1 MDVDEVFEIIGEFG
15 WQQKK
20 YFLFTG
26 MIGGLYTSGQILQI
40 IFTGALPTFLCYGQ
54 TGEVF
59 NNTCFLDDKPESCKR
74 LVYTSEFTSMATE
87 WDLICSQA
95 YQVKAVQSVF
105 MAGVL
110 IGAWLF
116 GQVSDRIGRYK
127 TMLFTHVGLLTF
139 STFGGFVPNIQLHSI
154 CRFMAG
160 VNQGGIGMISYVWFT
175 EMIGTTRRAFCG
187 TWVQV
192 FFSLGIGFHA
202 FIAFLIPNWRQYS
215 AVCALWGL
223 VLIIPF
229 FWILESPRWL
239 LIQGRTLEAKRILQ
253 LIAEGNGT
261 AHRLPENWDLR
272 ETNRDKKKTH
282 GASVLFKHK
291 ILRKQLGIQ
300 LFSWCITSLLYYALT
315 LAAGSLSGNIYL
327 NTTLSGFIELPSIL
341 ITTCLLDRLGRR
353 WSLCSFLIFG
363 GFSCIIIQIL
373 STGEE
378 MSGFQVA
385 LALLGKMSVSA
396 AFSVIY
402 VYSAELLPTVIRNL
416 GLGILSSA
424 ARVGGI
430 LSPFVSLLDDIYPL
444 LQYTILGFFAIVS
457 GIFNTWLPE
466 TLGKPLPEDVGD
478 ICDSNEAFPT
488 RVETHKLLPLEPQS
502 LSVEDE
508 EETSSE
514 KEFNLEETMAILKT
528 R

>member
-1 MDVDEVFEIIGEFG
+1 MDADEVFEVIGEFG

-20 YFLFTG
+20 YFLFAG
-26 MIGGLYTSGQILQI
+26 MIGGIYTSGQLLQI
-40 IFTGALPTFLCYGQ
+40 IFTGASPTFVCYGHA
-54 TGEVF
+54 GEAF
-59 NNTCFLDDKPESCKR
+59 NNTCFFDNKPESCKR

-95 YQVKAVQSVF
+95 YQIKAVQSVF

-116 GQVSDRIGRYK
+116 GQISDKIGRYK
-127 TMLFTHVGLLTF
+127 TMLLTHVGLLSF
-139 STFGGFVPNIQLHSI
+139 STFGGFVPNIQLHAV

-160 VNQGGIGMISYVWFT
+160 VNQGGIGMIVYVWLT
-175 EMIGTTRRAFCG
+175 EMI
-187 TWVQV
+187 V
-192 FFSLGIGFHA
+192 FSLGIGFHA
-202 FIAFLIPNWRQYS
+202 FLAFLLPNWRQFT
-215 AVCALWGL
+215 AVCSLWGL

-229 FWILESPRWL
+229 FWIQESPRWL
-239 LIQGRTLEAKRILQ
+239 LIHGHSLEAKRVLQ

-272 ETNRDKKKTH
+272 ENNRGSKKKH

-291 ILRKQLGIQ
+291 ILRKQLVIQ
-300 LFSWCITSLLYYALT
+300 LFSWSTNSLLYYALT
-315 LAAGSLSGNIYL
+315 LAAGSLAGNIYL

-341 ITTCLLDRLGRR
+341 ITTCLLDWLGRR
-353 WSLCSFLIFG
+353 WSLCGFMIFG
-363 GFSCIIIQIL
+363 GFTCIIIQIL

-378 MSGFQVA
+378 MNGFQVA
-385 LALLGKMSVSA
+385 LALLGKMSITAS
-396 AFSVIY
+396 FTVIY
-402 VYSAELLPTVIRNL
+402 VYSTELLPTVIRNL

-424 ARVGGI
+424 ARIGGI
-430 LSPFVSLLDDIYPL
+430 LSSFISLLDDVYPL
-444 LQYTILGFFAIVS
+444 LQYTILGFFAIVA

-466 TLGKPLPEDVGD
+466 TLGKPLPEDIDD
-478 ICDSNEAFPT
+478 IRDYNEPSPT
-488 RVETHKLLPLEPQS
+488 HVETHQLLPLEPQN
-502 LSVEDE
+502 LLVEDE

-514 KEFNLEETMAILKT
+514 KEFNLEETMSILKT